1 MVQRLLWYH
10 GEPSLNYSST
20 AGCVHWKYCP
30 RCIVKI
36 HLKPEDVLIFIFV
49 KKKELK
55 KDWGLRGL
63 LITQPSRLWS
73 ANV

>member
-1 MVQRLLWYH
+1 MLSFQSRRTGADGPKASVVPWGTKPGLQF
-10 GEPSLNYSST
+10 T

-49 KKKELK
+49 KKK
-55 KDWGLRGL
+55 
-63 LITQPSRLWS
+63 S
-73 ANV
+73 